1 LSNNAFIEL
10 IAKLNETQS
19 TNFITRQLDKISR
32 EMKENGYA
40 FRINCKID
48 ENSKKELEKQ
58 LSAMASSLNINF
70 NNDKSTKTSK
80 STTQSKD
87 TTTTTVK
94 IDKMSV
100 ESQIDEL
107 NKLLQSKLQGEAN
120 AVMKELVSSLRN
132 SLGETTEIWT
142 TWEKT
147 ADGALTDFSVSAK
160 KATGDLEKFNFVV
173 NETGK
178 VNLLGSSG
186 SDKGILQ
193 KQKETLKFIDEYTAK
208 INSLRSPSTQN
219 FTASYNGQTV
229 TFESLDK
236 DLENLRKGEGS
247 IEEVRGKFVALQGAI
262 SSVRDIIKESQGK
275 SLDPFT
281 NAKIAAK
288 EFNNTLKS
296 INVDLNNLKG
306 FNYTGKAKD
315 MPQVSKLTN
324 DYKELKETITKLNA
338 VEESQRGNQ
347 WYKDFADASEKVR
360 QLQSDIKLLNKLKR
374 EDTSSST
381 KKQIEELNTIKNAY
395 REIQKLEKRRY
406 ADNVGENELNKINS
420 LKGTYTRII
429 NAAQERLKKQ
439 GLLTSEV
446 KKFIKE
452 EERAVEKARNYA
464 QVVQQDR
471 EILRENARIEKER
484 NDNRSRYMNE
494 ITQAY
499 ARQKSEYATLYSP
512 KSSEEEKK
520 LAQERIK
527 WNQNIIDI
535 NKTNLE
541 QEKLLT
547 NKNEE
552 KIKQLQE
559 INQLE
564 IRKQQASAHRVT
576 ANKSE
581 SDNLKQEK
589 DTVTQ
594 IVKGYERLAKLYA
607 NRTSPNKSEGEK
619 SEYARQYAELKTE
632 LTYLENVATAN
643 NKITAQ
649 QREQI
654 ANAKTQYVNSVKAT
668 NQQNQSIVAN
678 NTLYNSMLKVK
689 HAYDKI
695 NEANKTLYGGKASK
709 EEIADARTKLRYY
722 EELAFNEEKII
733 NESKYATQLQKEQ
746 IADYHRIKDEVI
758 ETAKAKADGIDRIK
772 EETANEKKRQEVVD
786 KIVSLYKRQVELYKD
801 ATSANSSSKFA
812 LFSSTQYDSNKKYLE
827 EKVRELELSKQ
838 LTAEQWKQITDAR
851 SDYEYKTNRQAVMV
865 AGKARE
871 KAENEAIAQSEKQRA
886 KTQGEIVRLYGE
898 MWTLYKQANNLNSA
912 QSSREEAQA
921 QLEAKQS
928 LAEKLELSQKFSDE
942 QQKEIQRA
950 KESYNDKVR
959 IKSLDNEAIIAKQEE
974 AKLERDSLDAAKKR
988 SEYVNNYISEIT
1000 KAYGTMNEMLTKMN
1014 NPNAGEATFSWAQNR
1029 YEEARKTAEV
1039 KEKELQTYL
1048 KTLDVDGQL
1057 TKDEQKKLDTLRAE
1071 LKVRQDMLAS
1081 ANLDNEASKKLDK
1094 EYNDIVSKVKQY
1106 TSILSKFN
1114 NSRQTQQNTAFA
1126 IGDDPNK
1133 RITVSQ
1139 QIKDNDILLKQL
1151 NDISNILSQGKDPK
1165 VLTDAQKELDKIIV
1179 ELDTAKKNSQEFT
1192 NTLTNNKIANDATK
1206 NLNTIRNQINK
1217 FANFNPKA
1225 INSTQI
1231 YSGTITYADA
1241 FKDLMTRANDA
1252 SLAGNADKVN
1262 ALTTAFKDFEQKARA
1277 AGLTSNKFFVD
1288 MGSQLKMVLNRYI
1301 SLYAVIGYIRKM
1313 VENVKNL
1320 DEAMI
1325 NLRRVTDETESGY
1338 VAFLEKAN
1346 KQASELKVTTSEL
1359 VQQTYQ
1365 WSKLGYELDD
1375 ALTLSKAST
1384 IFSKVADITEE
1395 QSLKN
1400 LITILK
1406 AYGIEAKNVMDIVDK
1421 LDNINNKYAVDAAG
1435 LGDGLERSA
1444 SALAMT
1450 GNSLEKSIAMLA
1462 GAGEI
1467 TQNLENTGNAL
1478 KVMSL
1483 RLQNMKGKLEEL
1495 EEPVDDLM
1503 EVSKVQTQI
1512 LNLTHNQVDIFDKNT
1527 KEFRAT
1533 YDIIEDIANIWDSLN
1548 STNRASLTE
1557 ILFGKNRANIGL
1569 ALIQSFQS
1577 GQTQNALK
1585 DVQQSMNVATNE
1597 YNKMMEGI
1605 EAHSNAL
1612 KGAVEQLSNTI
1623 LKKETVN
1630 GFIDFAKRIVDF
1642 LTLIIRY
1649 TKGWGVALGVVFA
1662 YMSGKQQIWIQ
1673 SVFKG
1678 IAQWL
1683 GIIKTE
1689 TEGASKA
1696 LIGLKT
1702 VAQSLS
1708 SLGIG
1713 LLIGLGISVLSK
1725 FVDGL
1730 ITTTEEL
1737 NEMRAA
1743 THDALVDLKQN
1754 ADELDETSNKL
1765 DNVAK
1770 SYTKVSTTVTN
1781 VTERKQQLQE
1791 IQNELVT
1798 SYQDEAEGIDL
1809 VNGKYSEQLK
1819 KLDEIKRKEEENF
1832 KLENAGRIARARAIS
1847 DMNISES
1854 DLLKENINGVIR
1866 YNDDSLTNAQKEIFE
1881 FSTPTSPFKV
1891 SGKDRKA
1898 IDEIVDKI
1906 EGMYRGINGEYY
1918 LTGDINQAR
1927 DAMSQFADQYSRLK
1941 GYNQEVLDLAIEHY
1955 NMLKEEAQIIKDMQ
1969 PYLNEPPKPTND
1981 NSMIGQLYNL
1991 REGIGN
1997 DFLDAYWKPFNDKLD
2012 EAHDKLQKIANPDDL
2027 SIFEYDTLWHETQE
2041 LEHVLYE
2048 MAGSS
2053 ESAKNKVSDLFNQ
2066 FKIGM
2071 NENGDGLDKFTEH
2084 FKTALDETFKA
2095 TSEIVTTVQE
2105 AIEKLGEGKGLSHT
2119 DAWKL
2124 LEEDTEG
2131 YLQTIKMVNGEYVFA
2146 EEELIRF
2153 KDAKIKQ
2160 TIEEISLDRKQYE
2173 QKIKTLQADL
2183 EHYRIELKHQQ
2194 EILNTKAQQRLATQA
2209 DLAEMQKMKIKISE
2223 TEDEIKKFGNLWKRN
2238 SLLVEELNN
2247 NLGKTRTISVA
2258 METELN
2264 NNVNNL
2270 EAQVKAIDNSIDNL
2284 NARKKTLESE
2294 KKVMQEQLDVLKEQ
2308 EKTLKEQMDN
2318 FKKAVNNYL
2327 KRYEESLK
2335 TQLDHIKDQKEEVK
2349 DEYDKRIKALKD
2361 ENEERDL
2368 AYKKEKAILDLS
2380 KAKEQQVRT
2389 YSSARGWEYGASKE
2403 KVVEAQKNLQDVL
2416 TDEQI
2421 HALEKE
2427 RDTKV
2432 EALEEQ
2438 EKAYD
2443 KHIKA
2448 FQEYAKKYEDI
2459 TEEIEGSEGEL
2470 LAEQILGSEWRVE
2483 IENQD
2488 EELLKNYTTQYK
2500 SFNTQLT
2507 NLVNNEIKQLEA
2519 SIDMKDKEINK
2530 IDEEITAYNEL
2541 KNAVQNDLN
2550 EAKNALENYKS
2561 TMETVSNTV
2570 SNALETMEGNAWD
2583 RCWKIKGYNNEMA
2596 ESAESAS
2603 NRMCAAYGA
2612 VSVALGALHDTDV
2625 GVGMAGAAGILM
2637 GLVGSHA
2644 EGGVN
2649 SETGL
2654 AMLHGTKQKS
2664 ETIFNAEDSKKLYD
2678 YVHKTPD
2685 ITASM
2690 IEEATK
2696 ISGFKFGSAVNNNST
2711 SNNINLNIGQVI
2723 SNTPQEFIK
2732 NIDTQM
2738 DNYFRRKLTEGYVQ

>member
-1 LSNNAFIEL
+1 MSNNAFIDL
-10 IAKLNETQS
+10 IARLNKKDSKKQIETNLGEIASELNKLKDNGLNIQCHIDTSSEAVNKLQGELNTLANKLKLNIGVDAKSIAS
-19 TNFITRQLDKISR
+19 TV
-32 EMKENGYA
+32 
-40 FRINCKID
+40 
-48 ENSKKELEKQ
+48 
-58 LSAMASSLNINF
+58 
-70 NNDKSTKTSK
+70 TSK
-80 STTQSKD
+80 TQSKD

-147 ADGALTDFSVSAK
+147 ADGALTNFSVSAK

-219 FTASYNGQTV
+219 FTASYNNQIV

-236 DLENLRKGEGS
+236 DLENLRNGEGS

-324 DYKELKETITKLNA
+324 DYKKLKNEINDLNA

-347 WYKDFADASEKVR
+347 WYKDFADASERVR

-594 IVKGYERLAKLYA
+594 IVKSYERLAKLYA

-654 ANAKTQYVNSVKAT
+654 ANAKTQYINSVKAT

-678 NTLYNSMLKVK
+678 NTL
-689 HAYDKI
+689 
-695 NEANKTLYGGKASK
+695 
-709 EEIADARTKLRYY
+709 
-722 EELAFNEEKII
+722 
-733 NESKYATQLQKEQ
+733 
-746 IADYHRIKDEVI
+746 
-758 ETAKAKADGIDRIK
+758 
-772 EETANEKKRQEVVD
+772 
-786 KIVSLYKRQVELYKD
+786 
-801 ATSANSSSKFA
+801 
-812 LFSSTQYDSNKKYLE
+812 
-827 EKVRELELSKQ
+827 
-838 LTAEQWKQITDAR
+838 
-851 SDYEYKTNRQAVMV
+851 
-865 AGKARE
+865 
-871 KAENEAIAQSEKQRA
+871 AQSEKQRA

-898 MWTLYKQANNLNSA
+898 MWDLYQKANNLNSA

-1000 KAYGTMNEMLTKMN
+1000 KAYGIMNEMLTKMN
-1014 NPNAGEATFSWAQNR
+1014 NPNTGEATFSGAQNR

-1057 TKDEQKKLDTLRAE
+1057 TKDEQNKLDTLRAE

-1139 QIKDNDILLKQL
+1139 QIKDNDILLNQL

-1192 NTLTNNKIANDATK
+1192 NTLTNNKIARDAER

-1217 FANFNPKA
+1217 FGNFNPKA
-1225 INSTQI
+1225 IRSTQ
-1231 YSGTITYADA
+1231 SFSNTSTYADEYRRIQ
-1241 FKDLMTRANDA
+1241 DMANDA

-1262 ALTTAFKDFEQKARA
+1262 ELTTAFKNFEQKARA

-1325 NLRRVTDETESGY
+1325 NLRRVTNETESGY

-1406 AYGIEAKNVMDIVDK
+1406 AYGIEAKNVMDVVDK

-1450 GNSLEKSIAMLA
+1450 GNSLEQSIAMLT

-1467 TQNLENTGNAL
+1467 TQNLENTGNAM
-1478 KVMSL
+1478 KVVSL

-1527 KEFRAT
+1527 KEFRST
-1533 YDIIEDIANIWDSLN
+1533 YDIIKDIANIWDSLN

-1577 GQTQNALK
+1577 VQTQNALK
-1585 DVQQSMNVATNE
+1585 DVQQSMGVATNE

-1612 KGAVEQLSNTI
+1612 KGAVEQLSNTV

-1630 GFIDFAKRIVDF
+1630 GFIDKAKGIVEL
-1642 LTLIIRY
+1642 LTNIIKY

-1662 YMSGKQQIWIQ
+1662 YMSGKQQIWITG
-1673 SVFKG
+1673 VFKG
-1678 IAQWL
+1678 IAEWL

-1689 TEGASKA
+1689 TEGTSKA

-1702 VAQSLS
+1702 VAQSFS
-1708 SLGIG
+1708 SLVIG
-1713 LLIGLGISVLSK
+1713 LGIGLGISVLSK

-1737 NEMRAA
+1737 DEMRAV

-1765 DNVAK
+1765 DNVAR
-1770 SYTKVSTTVTN
+1770 SYAKVSTTVTN

-1791 IQNELVT
+1791 LQNELVT
-1798 SYQDEAEGIDL
+1798 SYQNEAQGIDL

-1819 KLDEIKRKEEENF
+1819 KLDEIKKQEEENF
-1832 KLENAGRIARARAIS
+1832 KIENAGRIARARAIS
-1847 DMNISES
+1847 NMNISES
-1854 DLLKENINGVIR
+1854 DLRFDVQHGG
-1866 YNDDSLTNAQKEIFE
+1866 YNNKSLTNEEREIFE
-1881 FSTPTSPFKV
+1881 FDTPTLPWKV
-1891 SGKDRKA
+1891 SVDDRQN
-1898 IDEIVDKI
+1898 IDNIVNKI
-1906 EGMYRGINGEYY
+1906 EGMYQGLGGAYI
-1918 LTGDINQAR
+1918 LTGDINQAT
-1927 DAMSQFADQYSRLK
+1927 DAMSQFIDQYSRLK
-1941 GYNQEVLDLAIEHY
+1941 NYNQEVLDLAIKHY
-1955 NMLKEEAQIIKDMQ
+1955 NMLKTEAQIIKDMQ

-1981 NSMIGQLYNL
+1981 NSMIGRLYGL
-1991 REGIGN
+1991 REDIGN

-2071 NENGDGLDKFTEH
+2071 NENGDGLDKFTEN
-2084 FKTALDETFKA
+2084 FKTALDEAFKT

-2131 YLQTIKMVNGEYVFA
+2131 YLQTIKLVNGEYVFS

-2153 KDAKIKQ
+2153 KDAKIKN

-2173 QKIKTLQADL
+2173 QKIKTLQVDL
-2183 EHYRIELKHQQ
+2183 ENYQIELKHQQ
-2194 EILNTKAQQRLATQA
+2194 EILNMKAKQGMATQA
-2209 DLAEMQKMKIKISE
+2209 DLAEMQKIKINISE
-2223 TEDEIKKFGNLWKRN
+2223 TKDEIKKFGNLWKRN
-2238 SLLVEELNN
+2238 NILVEELNQ
-2247 NLGKTRTISVA
+2247 NLGTTRTISVG
-2258 METELN
+2258 METDLN
-2264 NNVNNL
+2264 N
-2270 EAQVKAIDNSIDNL
+2270 AVKALENEAKAVDDTIDSL
-2284 NARKKTLESE
+2284 NNRKDVLESE
-2294 KKVMQEQLDVLKEQ
+2294 KKELQEQLDILNEQ
-2308 EKTLKEQMDN
+2308 KKVIEEQQKS
-2318 FKKAVNNYL
+2318 FQKAVTDYM
-2327 KRYEESLK
+2327 KRYEDSLK
-2335 TQLDHIKDQKEEVK
+2335 SQLDSLKQQQDDIK
-2349 DEYDKRIKALKD
+2349 DEYEERIKVLKD

-2368 AYKKEKAILDLS
+2368 AYKKEKALLDLD
-2380 KAKEQQVRT
+2380 KAKQQQVRT

-2403 KVVEAQKNLQDVL
+2403 KVVEAQKNLNDVL
-2416 TDEQI
+2416 NEEQI
-2421 HALEKE
+2421 KALEKE
-2427 RDTKV
+2427 RDEKIKP
-2432 EALEEQ
+2432 LEKQ
-2438 EKAYD
+2438 EKALD
-2443 KHIKA
+2443 HQIKA
-2448 FQEYAKKYEDI
+2448 YEEYVKQYDI
-2459 TEEIEGSEGEL
+2459 LTEEIEDKDGEL
-2470 LAEQILGSEWRVE
+2470 LAEQLLGSDWRE
-2483 IENQD
+2483 KIEKKD
-2488 EELLKNYTTQYK
+2488 EGLLRAYKREYSNFSNELER
-2500 SFNTQLT
+2500 LT
-2507 NLVNNEIKQLEA
+2507 KIEIKNIEE
-2519 SIDMKDKEINK
+2519 SIKAKENEINK
-2530 IDEEITAYNEL
+2530 IGDEITAYNNY
-2541 KNAVQNDLN
+2541 KTAVQNNLN
-2550 EAKNALENYKS
+2550 DAKSALENYKNN
-2561 TMETVSNTV
+2561 VSDYCNQM
-2570 SNALETMEGNAWD
+2570 SDSFYHMQDSIFNDHN
-2583 RCWKIKGYNNEMA
+2583 KIIGWF
-2596 ESAESAS
+2596 
-2603 NRMCAAYGA
+2603 GA
-2612 VSVALGALHDTDV
+2612 VASAARSMRDEIGSGAI
-2625 GVGMAGAAGILM
+2625 GGAMM
-2637 GLVGSHA
+2637 GLHLAGFA
-2644 EGGVN
+2644 DGGVN
-2649 SETGL
+2649 STTGI

-2664 ETIFNAEDSKKLYD
+2664 ETIFNANDSKKLYEV
-2678 YVHKTPD
+2678 VHETPSVM
-2685 ITASM
+2685 AS
-2690 IEEATK
+2690 IIKQAVQL
-2696 ISGFKFGSAVNNNST
+2696 SGFNPSNIVNNNGANTNSV
-2711 SNNINLNIGQVI
+2711 NVNIGQVVA
-2723 SNTPQEFIK
+2723 NNPQDFTR
-2732 NIDTQM
+2732 NLDTHL
-2738 DNYFRRKLTEGYVQ
+2738 DSYFRRKLTQSYVQ

>member
-1 LSNNAFIEL
+1 MSNNAFIEL

-19 TNFITRQLDKISR
+19 TNFITRQLDRISR

-70 NNDKSTKTSK
+70 NNDKSTKTPK

-147 ADGALTDFSVSAK
+147 ADGALTNFSVSAK

-178 VNLLGSSG
+178 VDLLGSSG

-193 KQKETLKFIDEYTAK
+193 KQKETLKFIDEYTSK

-324 DYKELKETITKLNA
+324 DYKELKKTITKLNA
-338 VEESQRGNQ
+338 VEESRRGNQ

-471 EILRENARIEKER
+471 EILRENARIEKEQ
-484 NDNRSRYMNE
+484 NDNRSRYMSE
-494 ITQAY
+494 ITNAY
-499 ARQKSEYATLYSP
+499 SRMNAEYSKLNNP
-512 KSSEEEKK
+512 KLSQEERN
-520 LAQERIK
+520 LAQE
-527 WNQNIIDI
+527 IIDWNDKI
-535 NKTNLE
+535 IEHNKELLND
-541 QEKLLT
+541 EKLLT
-547 NKNEE
+547 QKNQT
-552 KIKQLQE
+552 KLDQLKE
-559 INQLE
+559 IN
-564 IRKQQASAHRVT
+564 KQKEKEAQASANRVAQSQAET
-576 ANKSE
+576 KR
-581 SDNLKQEK
+581 LRQEK
-589 DTVTQ
+589 KEAKDLATTVTQ
-594 IVKGYERLAKLYA
+594 IVNGYEKLATLYSGKTA
-607 NRTSPNKSEGEK
+607 PTNGTAKSDINKA
-619 SEYARQYAELKTE
+619 EYARQHSELQAQLSE
-632 LTYLENVATAN
+632 LTEIAN
-643 NKITAQ
+643 ANDKITKQ
-649 QREQI
+649 QQEQI
-654 ANAKTQYVNSVKAT
+654 ANAKIQYEQSVKRT
-668 NQQNQSIVAN
+668 NQYNQQ
-678 NTLYNSMLKVK
+678 
-689 HAYDKI
+689 
-695 NEANKTLYGGKASK
+695 
-709 EEIADARTKLRYY
+709 
-722 EELAFNEEKII
+722 II
-733 NESKYATQLQKEQ
+733 NEQNQ
-746 IADYHRIKDEVI
+746 IQADRES
-758 ETAKAKADGIDRIK
+758 T
-772 EETANEKKRQEVVD
+772 
-786 KIVSLYKRQVELYKD
+786 EL
-801 ATSANSSSKFA
+801 
-812 LFSSTQYDSNKKYLE
+812 
-827 EKVRELELSKQ
+827 
-838 LTAEQWKQITDAR
+838 
-851 SDYEYKTNRQAVMV
+851 
-865 AGKARE
+865 
-871 KAENEAIAQSEKQRA
+871 
-886 KTQGEIVRLYGE
+886 
-898 MWTLYKQANNLNSA
+898 
-912 QSSREEAQA
+912 
-921 QLEAKQS
+921 AKQ
-928 LAEKLELSQKFSDE
+928 
-942 QQKEIQRA
+942 QR
-950 KESYNDKVR
+950 
-959 IKSLDNEAIIAKQEE
+959 
-974 AKLERDSLDAAKKR
+974 
-988 SEYVNNYISEIT
+988 
-1000 KAYGTMNEMLTKMN
+1000 
-1014 NPNAGEATFSWAQNR
+1014 
-1029 YEEARKTAEV
+1029 
-1039 KEKELQTYL
+1039 
-1048 KTLDVDGQL
+1048 
-1057 TKDEQKKLDTLRAE
+1057 
-1071 LKVRQDMLAS
+1071 KVRQDILGDIKLAYDQMNKLNGIIS
-1081 ANLDNEASKKLDK
+1081 NSRTGEKERQDAERQYAIAKQTAVSKEEELRLYALSCEYSSRLTQEEEKKLQKYKELNQNQESLNEKHRADIQQSQLDNAKYEEKKRLIKEITDLYSKSMIKTNQTLFNSSPDSESYQTAKNRLSIEEAQLKTKIELLNKNHELTGQEESQIISAREKYQLELKGLTAKANDTK
-1094 EYNDIVSKVKQY
+1094 ATEEQKQEYDDIVKKVKQY
-1106 TSILSKFN
+1106 TDILSKFN
-1114 NSRQTQQNTAFA
+1114 NSRQVKQNTGFA

-1139 QIKDNDILLKQL
+1139 QIKDNEILLQQL
-1151 NDISNILSQGKDPK
+1151 EAISNTLSQSKDPK
-1165 VLTDAQKELDKIIV
+1165 VLKDAQKELNKIIG
-1179 ELDTAKKNSQEFT
+1179 ELDVAKKNSQEFT
-1192 NTLTNNKIANDATK
+1192 NTLTNNKIARDAER

-1217 FANFNPKA
+1217 FGNFNPKA
-1225 INSTQI
+1225 IRSTQ
-1231 YSGTITYADA
+1231 SFSDTSTYADEYRRIQ
-1241 FKDLMTRANDA
+1241 DMANDA

-1262 ALTTAFKDFEQKARA
+1262 ELTTAFKNFEQRARA

-1406 AYGIEAKNVMDIVDK
+1406 AYGIEAKNVMDVVDK

-1450 GNSLEKSIAMLA
+1450 GNSLEQSIAMLT

-1467 TQNLENTGNAL
+1467 TQNLENTGNAM
-1478 KVMSL
+1478 KVVSL

-1527 KEFRAT
+1527 KEFRST
-1533 YDIIEDIANIWDSLN
+1533 YDIIKDIANIWDSLN

-1612 KGAVEQLSNTI
+1612 KGAVEQLSNTV

-1630 GFIDFAKRIVDF
+1630 GFIDKAKGIVEL

-1662 YMSGKQQIWIQ
+1662 YMSGKQQIWITG
-1673 SVFKG
+1673 VFKG
-1678 IAQWL
+1678 IAEWL

-1696 LIGLKT
+1696 LIGFKT
-1702 VAQSLS
+1702 LVQSIS

-1737 NEMRAA
+1737 DEMRVK
-1743 THDALVDLKQN
+1743 THDTLVDLKQN

-1791 IQNELVT
+1791 LQNELVT

-1819 KLDEIKRKEEENF
+1819 KLDEIKKQEEENF
-1832 KLENAGRIARARAIS
+1832 EIENAGRIARARAIS
-1847 DMNISES
+1847 NMNISES
-1854 DLLKENINGVIR
+1854 DLTYDTQRSG
-1866 YNDDSLTNAQKEIFE
+1866 YTYGSLTDAQREIFE
-1881 FSTPTSPFKV
+1881 FDTPTLPWKISD
-1891 SGKDRKA
+1891 KDKNS
-1898 IDEIVDKI
+1898 INEIVNKI
-1906 EGMYRGINGEYY
+1906 DGMYKGIGGAYY

-1927 DAMSQFADQYSRLK
+1927 DAMSQFIDQYSRLR
-1941 GYNQEVLDLAIEHY
+1941 GYNQEVLDLATEHY

-1991 REGIGN
+1991 REDIGN

-2012 EAHDKLQKIANPDDL
+2012 EAHDKLQQIANPEDL
-2027 SIFEYDTLWHETQE
+2027 SIFEYDTIWHEAQE
-2041 LEHVLYE
+2041 LEHTLYD

-2071 NENGDGLDKFTEH
+2071 NENGDGLDKFTEN
-2084 FKTALDETFKA
+2084 FKTALDEAFKT
-2095 TSEIVTTVQE
+2095 TSEIVTTVQD
-2105 AIEKLGEGKGLSHT
+2105 AIEKLGEGKGISHT

-2131 YLQTIKMVNGEYVFA
+2131 YLQTIKLVNGEYVFS

-2153 KDAKIKQ
+2153 KDAKIKN

-2173 QKIKTLQADL
+2173 QKIKTLQVDL
-2183 EHYRIELKHQQ
+2183 ENYQIELKHQQ
-2194 EILNTKAQQRLATQA
+2194 EILNMKAKQGMATQA
-2209 DLAEMQKMKIKISE
+2209 DLAEMQKIKINISE
-2223 TEDEIKKFGNLWKRN
+2223 TKDEIKKFGNLWKRN
-2238 SLLVEELNN
+2238 NILVEELNQ
-2247 NLGKTRTISVA
+2247 NLGTTRTISVG
-2258 METELN
+2258 METDLN
-2264 NNVNNL
+2264 N
-2270 EAQVKAIDNSIDNL
+2270 AVKALENEVKAVDDTIDSL
-2284 NARKKTLESE
+2284 NNRKDVLESE
-2294 KKVMQEQLDVLKEQ
+2294 KKELQEQLDILNEQ
-2308 EKTLKEQMDN
+2308 KKVIEEQQKS
-2318 FKKAVNNYL
+2318 FQKAVTDYM
-2327 KRYEESLK
+2327 KRYEDSLK
-2335 TQLDHIKDQKEEVK
+2335 SQLDSLKQQQDDIKNEYEE
-2349 DEYDKRIKALKD
+2349 RIKVLKD

-2368 AYKKEKAILDLS
+2368 AYKKEKALLDLD
-2380 KAKEQQVRT
+2380 KAKQQQVRT

-2403 KVVEAQKNLQDVL
+2403 KVVEAQKNLNDVL
-2416 TDEQI
+2416 NEEQI
-2421 HALEKE
+2421 KALEKE
-2427 RDTKV
+2427 RDKKIKP
-2432 EALEEQ
+2432 LEKQ
-2438 EKAYD
+2438 EKALD
-2443 KHIKA
+2443 HQIKA
-2448 FQEYAKKYEDI
+2448 YEEYVKQYDI
-2459 TEEIEGSEGEL
+2459 LTEEIEDKDGEL
-2470 LAEQILGSEWRVE
+2470 LAEQLLGSDWRE
-2483 IENQD
+2483 KIEKKD
-2488 EELLKNYTTQYK
+2488 EGLLRAYKREYSNFSNELER
-2500 SFNTQLT
+2500 LT
-2507 NLVNNEIKQLEA
+2507 KIEIKNIEE
-2519 SIDMKDKEINK
+2519 SIKAKENEINK
-2530 IDEEITAYNEL
+2530 IGDEITAYNNY
-2541 KNAVQNDLN
+2541 KTAVQNNLN
-2550 EAKNALENYKS
+2550 DAKSALENYKNN
-2561 TMETVSNTV
+2561 VSDYCNQM
-2570 SNALETMEGNAWD
+2570 SDSFYHMQDSIFNDHN
-2583 RCWKIKGYNNEMA
+2583 KIIGWF
-2596 ESAESAS
+2596 
-2603 NRMCAAYGA
+2603 GA
-2612 VSVALGALHDTDV
+2612 VASAARSMRDEIGSGAI
-2625 GVGMAGAAGILM
+2625 GGAMM
-2637 GLVGSHA
+2637 GLHLAGFA
-2644 EGGVN
+2644 DGGVN
-2649 SETGL
+2649 STTGI

-2664 ETIFNAEDSKKLYD
+2664 ETIFNANDSKKLYEV
-2678 YVHKTPD
+2678 VHETPSVM
-2685 ITASM
+2685 AS
-2690 IEEATK
+2690 IIKQAVQL
-2696 ISGFKFGSAVNNNST
+2696 SGFNPSNIVNNNGANTNSV
-2711 SNNINLNIGQVI
+2711 NVNIGQVVA
-2723 SNTPQEFIK
+2723 NNPQEFTR
-2732 NIDTQM
+2732 NLDTHL
-2738 DNYFRRKLTEGYVQ
+2738 DSYFRRKLTQSYVQ